1 MLYYRSV
8 YSKCMLLR
16 FEAPFKY
23 GHYHG
28 YLVSNV
34 PNKCVFA
41 ELSDFHCHTR
51 CPDLQSS
58 RTKLCSVS
66 HIVVH
71 FRSSHLLLAVLLSS
85 ITKNSELFLK
95 KYLLQEKVEEDLF
108 MRQQEKEWIEKLK
121 VQQEL
126 ETTAKQQAFQK
137 KVVQPVK
144 DELRELLKETGD
156 EISDEALQ
164 RLAMSKLH
172 YMTLE

>member
-1 MLYYRSV
+1 M
-8 YSKCMLLR
+8 
-16 FEAPFKY
+16 
-23 GHYHG
+23 
-28 YLVSNV
+28 
-34 PNKCVFA
+34 
-41 ELSDFHCHTR
+41 
-51 CPDLQSS
+51 
-58 RTKLCSVS
+58 
-66 HIVVH
+66 
-71 FRSSHLLLAVLLSS
+71 
-85 ITKNSELFLK
+85 
-95 KYLLQEKVEEDLF
+95 EEDLF